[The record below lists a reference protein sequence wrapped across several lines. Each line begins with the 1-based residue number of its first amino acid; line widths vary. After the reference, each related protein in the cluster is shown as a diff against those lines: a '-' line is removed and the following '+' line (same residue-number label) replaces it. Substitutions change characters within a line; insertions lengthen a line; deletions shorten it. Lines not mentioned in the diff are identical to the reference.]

1 PRAASEGRVRGWPAA
16 GASRHSQRTGPV
28 LRRMLLLAFG
38 RERAPRDGVS
48 ERRAI
53 PSPVGGRFLLI
64 EKCILA
70 FGRERAPRGGVS
82 ERRAIPSPVSGRF
95 LLREECFWPSAAN
108 ERREPGCP
116 RGGSCRASKRAIPVE
131 RRMLFF
137 AFGRERAPRGGV
149 SERRAI

>member
-1 PRAASEGRVRGWPAA
+1 SVDIVIHSCPQPLTRAARRGLGAAVHSVASKRAIPAE
-16 GASRHSQRTGPV
+16 
-28 LRRMLLLAFG
+28 RRMLLAFGRERAPRAGVSERRIMPCQQAGDSCREKNAFFAFG

-82 ERRAIPSPVSGRF
+82 ER
-95 LLREECFWPSAAN
+95 
-108 ERREPGCP
+108 
-116 RGGSCRASKRAIPVE
+116 
-131 RRMLFF
+131 
-137 AFGRERAPRGGV
+137 
-149 SERRAI
+149 

>member
-1 PRAASEGRVRGWPAA
+1 
-16 GASRHSQRTGPV
+16 
-28 LRRMLLLAFG
+28 MLLAFG
-38 RERAPRDGVS
+38 RERAPRAGVS

-116 RGGSCRASKRAIPVE
+116 RGGSCRGKKAANAGEWRI
-131 RRMLFF
+131 
-137 AFGRERAPRGGV
+137 AFLSFGP
-149 SERRAI
+149 